1 MSKKYKVIASFAYRG
16 DDGKGAKPVII
27 SPGEE
32 VPKLDSNEKDRL
44 LKQGKIA
51 EVSEN
56 GEVIPFQTP
65 EDLNST
71 QIDNLMGKPPA
82 FISSFLTARQSSKF
96 PLSKETLSKVYSL
109 AEQKHLPKVLIEKIE
124 QYLQA

>member
-1 MSKKYKVIASFAYRG
+1 
-16 DDGKGAKPVII
+16 
-27 SPGEE
+27 
-32 VPKLDSNEKDRL
+32 
-44 LKQGKIA
+44 
-51 EVSEN
+51 
-56 GEVIPFQTP
+56 
-65 EDLNST
+65 
-71 QIDNLMGKPPA
+71 MGKPPA